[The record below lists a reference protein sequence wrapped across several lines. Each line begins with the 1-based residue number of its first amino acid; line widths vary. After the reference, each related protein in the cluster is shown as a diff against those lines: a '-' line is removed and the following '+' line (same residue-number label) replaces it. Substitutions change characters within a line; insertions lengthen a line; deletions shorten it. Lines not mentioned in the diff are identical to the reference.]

1 MKGKQDQMRTDAM
14 TDKLKGRPTPKVAAP
29 TSGTA
34 SPDRVSPEARERM
47 IAAAAYSLAEQR
59 GFQNGSPEDDWLR
72 AEREV
77 DEFLTETRRAR
88 SGLDPAPDDSSAS
101 QPIA

>member
-1 MKGKQDQMRTDAM
+1 M
-14 TDKLKGRPTPKVAAP
+14 TDKLKGRSTLKAAAP
-29 TSGTA
+29 TSGVA
-34 SPDRVSPEARERM
+34 SPDRISPEARERM

-88 SGLDPAPDDSSAS
+88 SGLDPAPDDRSAGRSSA
-101 QPIA
+101 